1 LKRKLCIV
9 LLAGAAVVAA
19 LLVSHAPSAQ
29 AQPVATI
36 TLPAPGAAK
45 QLYPG
50 CNNITLSFPDGTPSQ
65 TAVQAVTPPGSVEA
79 MWRHSAALN
88 KFEGF
93 SPAYPQASDLL
104 TVNFLDAVW
113 VCMVE
118 GLPAVAAP
126 PGQVLPPAPL
136 PLPPQP
142 PGADLAVVD
151 LYADNLPQ
159 GQVWATIANNGPD
172 SVVNAAV
179 DLNCDATQTPKF
191 CVVPGPCLPIALLSV
206 NQIVLSL
213 DPGQTADFNAG
224 ITVDALSFDYTVTCT
239 VSTAVPD
246 PDGGNNSRSEDI
258 TYTPPPAAVS
268 DRSLKEGFAFVDGQ
282 EVLSRLSDVPITT
295 WSYKAEDPDVRHM
308 GPTAQDF
315 RAAFGLGESDTSIN
329 LLDSSGVALAAVQE
343 LYQLSQ
349 GQAARMQE
357 LERTNATLQ
366 RQLDGLEAQGEGK
379 GALTGL
385 LTSDLPLAW
394 LLLGGLVVGG
404 LALAGRRLKRAR
416 R

>member
-1 LKRKLCIV
+1 
-9 LLAGAAVVAA
+9 
-19 LLVSHAPSAQ
+19 
-29 AQPVATI
+29 
-36 TLPAPGAAK
+36 
-45 QLYPG
+45 
-50 CNNITLSFPDGTPSQ
+50 
-65 TAVQAVTPPGSVEA
+65 
-79 MWRHSAALN
+79 
-88 KFEGF
+88 
-93 SPAYPQASDLL
+93 
-104 TVNFLDAVW
+104 
-113 VCMVE
+113 
-118 GLPAVAAP
+118 
-126 PGQVLPPAPL
+126 
-136 PLPPQP
+136 
-142 PGADLAVVD
+142 
-151 LYADNLPQ
+151 
-159 GQVWATIANNGPD
+159 
-172 SVVNAAV
+172 
-179 DLNCDATQTPKF
+179 
-191 CVVPGPCLPIALLSV
+191 
-206 NQIVLSL
+206 
-213 DPGQTADFNAG
+213 
-224 ITVDALSFDYTVTCT
+224 
-239 VSTAVPD
+239 
-246 PDGGNNSRSEDI
+246 
-258 TYTPPPAAVS
+258 VS